1 MQSSHLHERMK
12 KLGFINLPLGLLSL
26 ILSFTVF
33 DTLAEQIPLWLNTS
47 TCWLGTFNYYW
58 LLRFYPR
65 QKLASLVLPLLL
77 YATCLLA
84 YGCILIIFIH
94 TLTQGAWAAQSVY
107 LIIGFQI
114 IDSTEHFV
122 LKMVDGKMRWVLFDK
137 RQQVLG
143 GATWGIIAKNYRWLR
158 QNSPAS

>member
-1 MQSSHLHERMK
+1 MQGSRFNERMK
-12 KLGFINLPLGLLSL
+12 KLGFTNLPFGFLSL

-33 DTLAEQIPLWLNTS
+33 HTLAEQIPLWLNTI

-65 QKLASLVLPLLL
+65 QKSASLVLPILL
-77 YATCLLA
+77 YIACLLA
-84 YGCILIIFIH
+84 YGCILVIFIH
-94 TLTQGAWAAQSVY
+94 TLVQGAWAAQSVY

-122 LKMVDGKMRWVLFDK
+122 LKMVDGKMRWVLFD
-137 RQQVLG
+137 RQKQILG
-143 GATWGIIAKNYRWLR
+143 GAMWGIIVKNYQWI
-158 QNSPAS
+158 QNK